1 MLGMVVGDAP
11 GFSAGDGHSGFLPV
25 PAGRLPR
32 EGSAVF
38 VIWFDDIR
46 GSMAMKEEMS
56 RAVDEAAF
64 QRLRKEHD
72 ELVTE
77 VITRDGEGQVIK
89 STGDGLLALF
99 WRPSVAIERSAEI
112 QERLHNHSH
121 LSVRIGMDLGEV
133 RFESD
138 GTRITDVFGRH
149 VDWAARASQLAD
161 GGHVCC
167 TRSVYLDAFSW
178 ITKTRFAWKE
188 HGWYRVKPGEPPLEI
203 FEPYNANVVA
213 PMPVLH
219 GDPVPQGADM
229 AVSALATVQAGPGVL
244 PPRVGAPHII
254 APWEAVARDGRD
266 FAERGAGMMYWFKVP
281 LGGICYP
288 EGFRNFLEPALE
300 NARIRKIRFV
310 LDTTTPTIHQT
321 WDDLVVPLL
330 QDWAVRTD
338 RQCTARAVESGGSF
352 TFSTT
357 PETTVSW
364 IFDDLAGEVTPT
376 FKFMVSDPDTDEASP
391 QEAQIFLA
399 TATRRVRFRDGTQH
413 TIRVPDTIIRV
424 HEDDDRALLMALNTV
439 ANQWDTL
446 F

>member
-1 MLGMVVGDAP
+1 MRGMVSENASPRAAHDR
-11 GFSAGDGHSGFLPV
+11 DGFLPLQ
-25 PAGRLPR
+25 AGRLPR
-32 EGSAVF
+32 EGSGVF

-56 RAVDEAAF
+56 RSVDEAAF

-72 ELVTE
+72 DLVTE
-77 VITRDGEGQVIK
+77 IITRDGEGQVIK

-112 QERLHNHSH
+112 QERLHHHSH

-138 GTRITDVFGRH
+138 GARITDVFGRH

-213 PMPVLH
+213 PMSELH
-219 GDPVPQGADM
+219 GDPVPYGIDASPTPPAATATAPSPA
-229 AVSALATVQAGPGVL
+229 AV
-244 PPRVGAPHII
+244 RAPQII

-266 FAERGAGMMYWFKVP
+266 FAEHGAGMMYWFKVP

-300 NARIRKIRFV
+300 NPRIRKIRFV
-310 LDTTTPTIHQT
+310 LDTANPATRQT
-321 WDDLVVPLL
+321 WDEMVVPLL
-330 QDWAVRTD
+330 EDWAARTD
-338 RQCTARAVESGGSF
+338 RRCTARPVESGGCF
-352 TFSTT
+352 TFDTS

-364 IFDDLAGEVTPT
+364 IFDDLTGEVTPT
-376 FKFMVSDPDTDEASP
+376 FKFMVSDPDTNELSP

-399 TATRRVRFRDGTQH
+399 TAARRVRFRDGTQH